1 MMNGAEGQESDYQV
15 TCPYCWEQIWMEFF
29 PEDGS
34 HQETVID
41 CEVCC
46 NPVLYQ
52 VSFASSGEA
61 SVSVSKAQ

>member
-1 MMNGAEGQESDYQV
+1 METNYQV

-34 HQETVID
+34 QQETVVD

-46 NPVLYQ
+46 NPVLYL
-52 VSFASSGEA
+52 VSFSGGGGGGVARVRAE
-61 SVSVSKAQ
+61 KAQ